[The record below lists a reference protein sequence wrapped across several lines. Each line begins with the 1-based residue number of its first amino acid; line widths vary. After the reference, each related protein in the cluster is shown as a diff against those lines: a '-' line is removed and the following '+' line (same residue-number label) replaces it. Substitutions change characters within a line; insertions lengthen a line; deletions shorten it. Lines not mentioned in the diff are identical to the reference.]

1 MLLERKGIRSR
12 LRNRLWGVSGDGSES
27 GDAGARTGER
37 FLFCMTAATVRGS
50 KLIGEADG
58 VWAELVRL
66 CQSGNLA
73 TDRENLDEWVAFAVG
88 RTDNRSRSSR

>member
-1 MLLERKGIRSR
+1 M
-12 LRNRLWGVSGDGSES
+12 
-27 GDAGARTGER
+27 
-37 FLFCMTAATVRGS
+37 
-50 KLIGEADG
+50 
-58 VWAELVRL
+58 RL